1 MYIVLNDTLIHLQTA
16 NGSTL
21 SGTPENMMKRS
32 TCEIVTPVN
41 EQEHSMGSGWRK
53 ESCLSLSRKPQ
64 QNGPEKALWEAQH
77 IQLWPAAYFKRFSSV
92 SFGLGFQE
100 NSYCCMD
107 RHAYEARGSFYV
119 CSWGLTW
126 ANVWF
131 VSLCFPSREVVR
143 LKWKKRPSPSRSWKK
158 NSHSVKKPQ
167 WDSVTK

>member
-1 MYIVLNDTLIHLQTA
+1 MERNTCKIV
-16 NGSTL
+16 
-21 SGTPENMMKRS
+21 M
-32 TCEIVTPVN
+32 PVN
-41 EQEHSMGSGWRK
+41 KQEHSMGSGWGK

-77 IQLWPAAYFKRFSSV
+77 IQLWQAAYFKRFSSV

-107 RHAYEARGSFYV
+107 RHAYEARVSFYV

-131 VSLCFPSREVVR
+131 VSLCFPS
-143 LKWKKRPSPSRSWKK
+143 KKKK
-158 NSHSVKKPQ
+158 KCPDWSERRDPLHPDPGRRIPTVSKKPQ
-167 WDSVTK
+167 WDSITKYVCEFPSVLRISVLSAILSANLY

>member
-1 MYIVLNDTLIHLQTA
+1 MMERNTCKIV
-16 NGSTL
+16 
-21 SGTPENMMKRS
+21 M
-32 TCEIVTPVN
+32 PVN
-41 EQEHSMGSGWRK
+41 KQEHSMGSGWGK

-77 IQLWPAAYFKRFSSV
+77 IQLWQAAYFKRFSSV

-107 RHAYEARGSFYV
+107 RHAYEARVSFYV

-131 VSLCFPSREVVR
+131 VSLCFPSKKKKSVQTEVKEET
-143 LKWKKRPSPSRSWKK
+143 LSIPILEEEFPQCQK
-158 NSHSVKKPQ
+158 NHSEIV
-167 WDSVTK
+167 